1 LRHVQPGG
9 GWTEADF
16 TTTGHFLDRCFVYH
30 AAARKRSQGDCDDG
44 YDDLTSGPGQGKR
57 LREQLRDEA
66 GTMAFGFSQRRL
78 KVSAWA
84 MQLSGLSVVLI
95 LAAGVLHRLFELDTP
110 VALNLFM
117 LAFVGAGGAIALA
130 TYALVRIWQHGYRGT
145 GSALVAIAISVCVLM
160 WPVSL
165 LPTLQSL
172 PSLNDVTTDT
182 VNPPMFEEISKL
194 RPAGSNPSAYSGN
207 PELQTKAYPDLRT
220 MTVQRDAVETL
231 SLVGQA
237 LRKLRMD
244 VVREVAP
251 EGRTRLGFVE
261 AVDRTLV
268 LGFYDDVVV
277 RVAANGSGALVDIR
291 SASRFGRHDLGS
303 NAERVRRIMN
313 ALVERVQATVP
324 KDESEGRRRKRK

>member
-1 LRHVQPGG
+1 MRRSVRDLKGVADMVMMISHVV
-9 GWTEADF
+9 
-16 TTTGHFLDRCFVYH
+16 H
-30 AAARKRSQGDCDDG
+30 
-44 YDDLTSGPGQGKR
+44 LTAGPGQCKR
-57 LREQLRDEA
+57 LWGQLLGDAE
-66 GTMAFGFSQRRL
+66 TMAFGFSQKRL

-117 LAFVGAGGAIALA
+117 LAFIGAAVAIVLA
-130 TYALVRIWQHGYRGT
+130 AFALVLIWQYGFRGT

-172 PSLNDVTTDT
+172 PVINDVSTDT
-182 VNPPMFEEISKL
+182 LNPPEFEEIAKL
-194 RPAGSNPSAYSGN
+194 RPAGANPSVFSGK
-207 PELQTKAYPDLRT
+207 PELQAKAYPDLRT
-220 MTVQRDAVETL
+220 MSVQRDAAETL
-231 SLVGQA
+231 TLVGQA
-237 LRKLRMD
+237 LRKLHMD
-244 VVREVAP
+244 VVREAAP
-251 EGRTRLGFVE
+251 EGRTGLGFVE
-261 AVDRTLV
+261 AIDRTLV

-303 NAERVRRIMN
+303 NAERVRKIMT
-313 ALVERVQATVP
+313 ALVERIQATVP
-324 KDESEGRRRKRK
+324 KEEGGSRRRKSN